1 MKLPAMPETPP
12 FKPMEFLPRSFTFK
26 VTSTVLVWVLRL
38 MSADSFSFSAS
49 K

>member
-12 FKPMEFLPRSFTFK
+12 FKPIEFLPRSFTLS
-26 VTSTVLVWVLRL
+26 VISTVLVSVLRL
-38 MSADSFSFSAS
+38 MSAASPSFSTS